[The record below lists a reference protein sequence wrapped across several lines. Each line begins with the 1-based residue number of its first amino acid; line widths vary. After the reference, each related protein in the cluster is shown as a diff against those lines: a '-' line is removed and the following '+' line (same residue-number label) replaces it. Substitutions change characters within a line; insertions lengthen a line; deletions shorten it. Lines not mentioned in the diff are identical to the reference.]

1 MALHQ
6 RNDRGEFVN
15 PAGGGPRP
23 KLTVRRDADGNVEV
37 VAPEES
43 SPTHTEIRPDERP
56 PDPGDT
62 RPIVNPHHAGF

>member
-23 KLTVRRDADGNVEV
+23 KLKMRRGEDGKLEPVEP
-37 VAPEES
+37 AP
-43 SPTHTEIRPDERP
+43 PTHAETRPDEKRP
-56 PDPGDT
+56 EPEDPRG
-62 RPIVNPHHAGF
+62 PFLNPHTQGF